1 MTAPVHRARSW
12 ASRLLPYAI
21 AVVSLPFLGPTCG
34 GQLPGQKAF
43 SRSALIIPMDG
54 CYQFATDGSGQS
66 ASRAGCGTATSDA
79 GDVIKA
85 YGLVYQLVRAGVPVY
100 WVISPDKTSAT
111 GVDVTVS
118 YTGGAPVL
126 KYNWSDPNGAGGSQP
141 ANNPGSTFRYVGGP
155 FVVDGSDY
163 AAANAVLQ
171 SFKATYSVVNV
182 HVAQVA
188 FQGNAAK
195 VFSGGWNA
203 GGAVA
208 PKLALLNIPGGDGRY
223 ADHVLEGYLVKSGLA
238 PACVL
243 ANPPCADSSAGTA
256 TGTHGN
262 IYDRLEA
269 ADFLPPAC
277 TSSAQCNTAAG
288 STCGANGFCDW
299 KSTNVYRGGYKVLWL
314 PHWTGSNSCEGTLGA
329 GYTCGT
335 GFGGCSFAGG
345 DTCSCVN
352 NCTANLSAAELS
364 RVLQTIGGFQAGGN
378 DVFGE
383 CGGIGT
389 LEGTY
394 NTGTATVT
402 ASFGPG
408 DAASRFM
415 TTGTG
420 TFPSGGG
427 VWINEDWSGGT
438 PPTTAFATSWFP
450 SPFLQIG
457 DFPFR
462 AQTGLIQSYRAAQAN
477 GSAAFRST
485 VVHLIAEPAGNQVDI
500 FSLLPAAGGAGNAVY
515 LAGHDY
521 SGFQGAY
528 QIAGTRLV
536 LNTLF
541 NLSATCQPSGAACQQ
556 LKNFGTCR
564 PGTMQ
569 CCSAADIAMGYCQV
583 EGEPVCRPALDPPG
597 TPETCNGLDDNCD
610 GIVDNIPAT
619 DTHVSSP
626 GCYDGPPA
634 TVNPGTGKP
643 YGTCQQGVWSCQ
655 QTGTPQSPS
664 ATWACIGEVL
674 PVPEA
679 CNGLDDDCNGT
690 VDDSLTPP
698 GGTLACFT
706 GPPDAVMQSSFPPS
720 QCKPGTWACQ
730 GASWVCNGQ
739 QLPQQEI
746 CEGTL
751 RDYNCNGIV
760 GDGCQCVVGTA
771 RTCYTGPAGTAGH
784 GICRTGTQ
792 SCVQD
797 PAFPTGQ
804 GTWTNVSCSDQVLPQ
819 AEICRNGL
827 DDDCNGIIDDPAQCS
842 ECQPGQTRKCYP
854 AGSAGCTGSPGGPY
868 ACQGVCAAGD
878 EVCVGGK
885 WSGACSGAIIPGPE
899 LCDGKDNTCS
909 GALDE
914 TNAPCPG
921 TLACLNG
928 VCTQPTWGGE
938 SDCMPGYVHSGG
950 GTSGTCVAQSCPTV
964 PCPAGQLCQGGT
976 TCLDPCAGTTCGEGA
991 FCSIG
996 VSGQP
1001 ECVGG
1006 GCSATGCTGTDV
1018 CRNGTCQADVCAGV
1032 ACPAGTFCRGNYALA
1047 TPTWDC
1053 VRACAAVTCPA
1064 GQACGPDGFCAP
1076 DPCASATC
1084 PSGQVCRAS
1093 GTSTSCIADP
1103 CPPGV
1108 CGAGQACVDGRCTD
1122 DPCAGVVCPAGV
1134 CARGQC
1140 YASNNLNG
1148 YGPTPAAAAGKAGG
1162 GGCGCGGGDSG
1173 PTALLLALLALPF
1186 AGRRRGRAPRRRG
1199 ALGGAAALVLAG
1211 FLASGAGCSKGKTS
1225 PLNCET
1231 CGTDHCVDVKFDAA
1245 HCSACASACAAGDV
1259 CVDSVCITA
1268 SAAVPSIT
1276 SVSPAPVAAHTSPTF
1291 TVAGDRFQA
1300 GAVLRVSGAGLA
1312 AVAVPTTFVSSAQ
1325 ITASVDLSSALP
1337 GTLSLQVAN
1346 PDHTTSNTTS
1356 VEVVTPTPVIASVT
1370 PSSAVAGSSV
1380 AVHVAGSGFT
1390 PAAICVQRDT
1400 RSGASIAIPPASTPT
1415 GTALDCT
1422 LDLSA
1427 VPPGTIQVVVQ
1438 NENLVESAPFPFDVG
1453 TATPLV
1459 SSLSP
1464 NPAQQGSEIRLVVS
1478 GTGFVPNS
1486 VVQIG
1491 QGGTYGDLLTAFA
1504 ASTLLQAQL
1513 SLAAFAA
1520 GTYQVRVV
1528 NPGVAAP
1535 SAAVDLVVAPGAP
1548 VATGLT
1554 VTPTSPRL
1562 GDTGVALALTGSGFT
1577 GSCQVEVLRAGGATW
1592 LGPPDVVTG
1601 AGTTAGAIQAATD
1614 MAGSDG
1620 TWYARVSC
1628 PGGCASPPCLTSA
1641 FPFQV
1646 ATNVASLAG
1655 TTPAGGSQGTTV
1667 PVTVT
1672 GSNFVAGMKLRLS
1685 GAPDVAATL
1694 DPTTPSSKATASL
1707 PLAGLDVGS
1716 HLLQAVNTGAAA
1728 SNGIAFSVTPGVPS
1742 ISGTTTADYCPGTPP
1757 ACNGACTPSANCSAA
1772 CAVQQAKPVTV
1783 TISGSNFAAG
1793 LSTVFATSALGKI
1806 DVATIPGCTVTVA
1819 SASTIT
1825 MTLDTTQVVAPMS
1838 YTVSVENPG
1847 NPPPGGWPTTPY
1859 RVSTTTCP

>member
-1 MTAPVHRARSW
+1 MQVQTTGGTSINEGWNGGCA
-12 ASRLLPYAI
+12 AS
-21 AVVSLPFLGPTCG
+21 LGTMECVTQGP
-34 GQLPGQKAF
+34 
-43 SRSALIIPMDG
+43 
-54 CYQFATDGSGQS
+54 
-66 ASRAGCGTATSDA
+66 
-79 GDVIKA
+79 
-85 YGLVYQLVRAGVPVY
+85 
-100 WVISPDKTSAT
+100 SPDARREL
-111 GVDVTVS
+111 
-118 YTGGAPVL
+118 Y
-126 KYNWSDPNGAGGSQP
+126 QP
-141 ANNPGSTFRYVGGP
+141 AF
-155 FVVDGSDY
+155 
-163 AAANAVLQ
+163 
-171 SFKATYSVVNV
+171 
-182 HVAQVA
+182 
-188 FQGNAAK
+188 
-195 VFSGGWNA
+195 
-203 GGAVA
+203 
-208 PKLALLNIPGGDGRY
+208 
-223 ADHVLEGYLVKSGLA
+223 
-238 PACVL
+238 
-243 ANPPCADSSAGTA
+243 
-256 TGTHGN
+256 
-262 IYDRLEA
+262 
-269 ADFLPPAC
+269 
-277 TSSAQCNTAAG
+277 
-288 STCGANGFCDW
+288 
-299 KSTNVYRGGYKVLWL
+299 YR
-314 PHWTGSNSCEGTLGA
+314 
-329 GYTCGT
+329 
-335 GFGGCSFAGG
+335 
-345 DTCSCVN
+345 
-352 NCTANLSAAELS
+352 
-364 RVLQTIGGFQAGGN
+364 
-378 DVFGE
+378 
-383 CGGIGT
+383 
-389 LEGTY
+389 
-394 NTGTATVT
+394 
-402 ASFGPG
+402 
-408 DAASRFM
+408 
-415 TTGTG
+415 
-420 TFPSGGG
+420 
-427 VWINEDWSGGT
+427 
-438 PPTTAFATSWFP
+438 

-457 DFPFR
+457 DFPFD
-462 AQTGLIQSYRAAQAN
+462 AVSGAISTYRPT
-477 GSAAFRST
+477 SAYRSGVVPLVATAT
-485 VVHLIAEPAGNQVDI
+485 VSGTPVRIDL
-500 FSLLPAAGGAGNAVY
+500 FSLLPASGALGNVVY

-521 SGFQGAY
+521 AGSQGY
-528 QIAGTRLV
+528 SPQIAGSRLV

-541 NLSATCQPSGAACQQ
+541 NLGASCRPRGTACNQ
-556 LKNFGTCR
+556 LKNLGACR
-564 PGTMQ
+564 PGTWD
-569 CCSAADIAMGYCQV
+569 CCSAADIAKGYCQV

-597 TPETCNGLDDNCD
+597 AAETCNGLDDNCD

-643 YGTCQQGVWSCQ
+643 YGTCQQG
-655 QTGTPQSPS
+655 
-664 ATWACIGEVL
+664 TWACQQSPTPGWACVGAVL
-674 PVPEA
+674 PGVEA
-679 CNGLDDDCNGT
+679 CNGLDDDCNGII
-690 VDDSLTPP
+690 DDNLTPP

-706 GPPDAVMQSSFPPS
+706 GPPDAVMQSTFPES
-720 QCKPGTWACQ
+720 QCKPGTWACVSAT
-730 GASWVCNGQ
+730 GSATWVCVNQ
-739 QLPQQEI
+739 QLPQQEV

-751 RDYNCNGIV
+751 HDYNCNGIV

-797 PAFPTGQ
+797 PAFPAGQ
-804 GTWTNVSCSDQVLPQ
+804 GTWTNLSCSDQVLPQ
-819 AEICRNGL
+819 AEICGNGL
-827 DDDCNGIIDDPAQCS
+827 DDDCNGIIDDPARCS
-842 ECQPGQTRKCYP
+842 ECLPGQTRKCYP
-854 AGSAGCTGSPGGPY
+854 AATGGCTGSPGGPY
-868 ACQGVCAAGD
+868 TCQGVCAAGD

-885 WSGACSGAIIPGPE
+885 WSGACSGAITPGPE

-976 TCLDPCAGTTCGEGA
+976 TCVDPCAGTTCGQGA

-1018 CRNGTCQADVCAGV
+1018 CKGGTCQADVCAGV

-1064 GQACGPDGFCAP
+1064 GQACGLDGFCAP
-1076 DPCASATC
+1076 DPCASTTC

-1093 GTSTSCIADP
+1093 GSSPACIADP
-1103 CPPGV
+1103 CPPGI

-1148 YGPTPAAAAGKAGG
+1148 YGPPAAAAAGKAGG

-1186 AGRRRGRAPRRRG
+1186 AGRRRGSAPRRRG
-1199 ALGGAAALVLAG
+1199 ALSGAAALVLAG

-1225 PLNCET
+1225 PLTCET

-1245 HCSACASACAAGDV
+1245 HCSSCASACAAGDV

-1268 SAAVPSIT
+1268 SAAVPSIS

-1300 GAVLRVSGAGLA
+1300 GALLRVSGAGLA
-1312 AVAVPTTFVSSAQ
+1312 PVAVPTTFVSSAQ
-1325 ITASVDLSSALP
+1325 LTASVDLSSALP

-1356 VEVVTPTPVIASVT
+1356 VDVVTPTPVIASIT
-1370 PSSAVAGSSV
+1370 PSTALAGSQV
-1380 AVHVAGSGFT
+1380 AVHVTGSGFT

-1422 LDLSA
+1422 LDLTA
-1427 VPPGTIQVVVQ
+1427 VPPGTIQLVVQ

-1453 TATPLV
+1453 TATPAV

-1464 NPAQQGSEIRLVVS
+1464 NPAQQGSEIRLLVS
-1478 GTGFVPNS
+1478 GSGFVPNS
-1486 VVQIG
+1486 TVQIN
-1491 QGGTYGDLLTAFA
+1491 QGGTYVDLITTFA

-1535 SAAVDLVVAPGAP
+1535 SAAVDLEVAPGAP

-1554 VTPTSPRL
+1554 VTPTSPRV

-1577 GSCQVEVLRAGGATW
+1577 GSCQVEVLRAGGANW

-1628 PGGCASPPCLTSA
+1628 PSGCASTPCLTSA

-1646 ATNVASLAG
+1646 ASNVASLAS
-1655 TTPAGGSQGTTV
+1655 TTPAGGSQGATV

-1672 GSNFVAGMKLRLS
+1672 GSNFSPGMKLRLA
-1685 GAPDVAATL
+1685 GAPDVAANL

-1707 PLAGLDVGS
+1707 SLAGLDVGS

-1742 ISGTTTADYCPGTPP
+1742 ISGTSTTDWCPGTPP